1 MLSTFRLP
9 STSTEAS
16 DSDIGNK
23 RDVTGLPKKKYQ
35 KAGLF
40 SDTYKEDP
48 EWVNLLL
55 SLSK

>member
-1 MLSTFRLP
+1 MLSTLRLP

-48 EWVNLLL
+48 E
-55 SLSK
+55 

>member
-23 RDVTGLPKKKYQ
+23 RDVAGLPKKKYQ

-48 EWVNLLL
+48 E
-55 SLSK
+55 